1 MFIHHLLQKEVSKM
15 RLNKCNDNR
24 FSLKLNIVTGYLKK
38 EWETSGTVIIIF
50 FFTKLSV

>member
-1 MFIHHLLQKEVSKM
+1 MFNHHILQEEVSKM

-24 FSLKLNIVTGYLKK
+24 FSLKLNIVTDYLKK
-38 EWETSGTVIIIF
+38 EWETLGTVIFF